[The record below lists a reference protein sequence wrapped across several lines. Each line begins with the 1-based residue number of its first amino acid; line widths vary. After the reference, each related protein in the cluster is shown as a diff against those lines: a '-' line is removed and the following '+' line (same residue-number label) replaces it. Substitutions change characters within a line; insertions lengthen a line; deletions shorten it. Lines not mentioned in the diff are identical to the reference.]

1 MATEGACRRW
11 DERAREARGVRAV
24 EEFAYLDIMAGA
36 PPGPSRWD
44 HNPEGAI
51 HSLDD
56 ALAKAGLPGELSPAL
71 KVLERV
77 GQLIDA
83 GRAERDRAHAKLEE
97 ATRALVAPDGE
108 IDLDAYAAV
117 LRECEPWISD
127 DAAGSTGVGDA
138 ARQVRVRAVMTVFGM
153 ASGLHQKLRN
163 RCRDVVAVIA
173 GIPDPPADVS
183 QAQTVAAAST
193 LMIRHGR
200 EQDWAKFVRLND
212 QWLAIHAAGRLLRES
227 GQFESELH
235 FNGAPTELG
244 LMYLNWEGAVGKEE
258 LRQLPGPFH
267 VRRAHDLGWKPGF
280 VVAVGS

>member
-1 MATEGACRRW
+1 VATEGACRRW

-24 EEFAYLDIMAGA
+24 EEFQFIDIMAGA

-51 HSLDD
+51 HALDD

-83 GRAERDRAHAKLEE
+83 GRAER
-97 ATRALVAPDGE
+97 
-108 IDLDAYAAV
+108 DLDAYAAV

-153 ASGLHQKLRN
+153 ASGLHQKQRN

-258 LRQLPGPFH
+258 LRQLPGPFR

>member
-1 MATEGACRRW
+1 
-11 DERAREARGVRAV
+11 
-24 EEFAYLDIMAGA
+24 MAGA

-51 HSLDD
+51 HALDD
-56 ALAKAGLPGELSPAL
+56 ALAKAGLPGKLSPAL
-71 KVLERV
+71 RVLERV

-83 GRAERDRAHAKLEE
+83 GRAERDRAHAKLEA

-193 LMIRHGR
+193 MMIRHGR
-200 EQDWAKFVRLND
+200 KQDWAKFVRLND

-235 FNGAPTELG
+235 FQRRADRARPDVPELGGCGGRSFGSCRARSVCAAPTI
-244 LMYLNWEGAVGKEE
+244 WVGNQVCGCG
-258 LRQLPGPFH
+258 RIMIP
-267 VRRAHDLGWKPGF
+267 RR
-280 VVAVGS
+280 